1 MQADKKERAQ
11 AIQGLRRTYKLDVL
25 LKLDGMAKSTF
36 YYNLAASRAEDPDAV
51 LKKHIRA
58 IYHKHK
64 GRYGYRRI
72 TLCLQAE
79 GIPVNHKKVERIM
92 KELGLK
98 AVVRVVKYRS
108 YKGDIGQAAPN
119 LLERNFKAEQ
129 PLKKLATDVSQVKI
143 GDRKGYI
150 SPVMDMFNGEIL
162 TCDVSDR
169 PDLAQTE
176 RMLKDLFRV
185 GGDGLEGAILH
196 SDQGWQYQHR
206 SFQDALRAHGPEHV
220 PQRELSGQCH
230 DGKFFWFN
238 EVRIA
243 IFGKL
248 YDDGPVQ
255 VGAERVYSVLQQ

>member
-1 MQADKKERAQ
+1 
-11 AIQGLRRTYKLDVL
+11 
-25 LKLDGMAKSTF
+25 
-36 YYNLAASRAEDPDAV
+36 
-51 LKKHIRA
+51 
-58 IYHKHK
+58 
-64 GRYGYRRI
+64 
-72 TLCLQAE
+72 
-79 GIPVNHKKVERIM
+79 M

-108 YKGDIGQAAPN
+108 YKGDIGQVAPN
-119 LLERNFKAEQ
+119 LLERNFKAER

-176 RMLKDLFRV
+176 RMLKDLFRR
-185 GGDGLEGAILH
+185 GDPPFRPRLAVPASQLPRCPSGP
-196 SDQGWQYQHR
+196 S
-206 SFQDALRAHGPEHV
+206 HGPEHV
-220 PQRELSGQCH
+220 PQRELPGQCH
-230 DGKFFWFN
+230 DGKLFWFN

-255 VGAERVYSVLQQ
+255 IGAERVYPVLQQ